1 MSGPTDAALPLEI
14 DVHAVKAMMENN
26 QDFLLLDVRES
37 FEYETCQIESSTLI
51 PMSELGQRM
60 DELDASKERLIVVHC
75 HHGMRSLQVTH
86 ALRSAGFDKTQSMAG
101 GIDQWSVEIDEAV
114 PRY

>member
-1 MSGPTDAALPLEI
+1 MSDQTDAALPLEI
-14 DVHAVKAMMENN
+14 DVHAVKAMMDDK
-26 QDFLLLDVRES
+26 QDFLLLDVREP

-51 PMSELGQRM
+51 PMGELGQRI
-60 DELDASKERLIVVHC
+60 DELESSKDGLIVVHC

-86 ALRSAGFDKTQSMAG
+86 ALRSAGFEKTQSMAG
-101 GIDQWSVEIDEAV
+101 GIDQWSVEIDDAV